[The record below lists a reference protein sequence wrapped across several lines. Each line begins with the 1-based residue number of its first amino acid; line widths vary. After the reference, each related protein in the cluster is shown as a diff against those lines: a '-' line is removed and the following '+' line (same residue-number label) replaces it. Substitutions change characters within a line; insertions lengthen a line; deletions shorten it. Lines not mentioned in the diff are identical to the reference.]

1 MPLNASQ
8 LDQLER
14 RLKEERSRAME
25 DLNRTIAANAG
36 GSEQDRSGDLTS
48 VPLHM
53 ADRGT
58 DTNQKELEASNATRL
73 SRELAEIDAAL
84 ERLYS
89 EPEKFG
95 ISEETGLEIPF
106 ERLNLIPWA
115 RN

>member
-1 MPLNASQ
+1 MSLTAAQ

-14 RLKEERSRAME
+14 RLKEERARALE
-25 DLNRTIAANAG
+25 DLNRTIAENSD

-58 DTNQKELEASNATRL
+58 DTMQEELEASNATRL
-73 SRELAEIDAAL
+73 SRELADIDAAL

-95 ISEETGLEIPF
+95 ISEATGEEIPF

-115 RN
+115 RI